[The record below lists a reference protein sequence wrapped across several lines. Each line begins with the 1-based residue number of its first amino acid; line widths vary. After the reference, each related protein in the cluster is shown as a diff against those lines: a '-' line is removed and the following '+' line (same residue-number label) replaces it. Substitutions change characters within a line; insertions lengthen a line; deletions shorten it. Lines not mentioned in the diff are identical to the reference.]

1 MEKRK
6 LMLGSYNTATSGWT
20 LASLKLSAA
29 TRKTN
34 FIDIPGG
41 DGTVDLALTL
51 SDGIPRYGDRTLTAK
66 LECSEGTRLERKTLI
81 RTMLNALDGLR
92 MNIVLPDDPDY
103 YLDGIVHVAVD
114 YNDLAH
120 ASVTVTAVCN
130 PWLYKKTET
139 SQTFTAST
147 TAKTT
152 TLPNSGRLIV
162 IPTITVTGGTV
173 LLVVGSSSK
182 SFSAGTYLWPDL
194 MIRNGGQSITY
205 SGSGSIKFTYREAV
219 LE

>member
-1 MEKRK
+1 M
-6 LMLGSYNTATSGWT
+6 
-20 LASLKLSAA
+20 
-29 TRKTN
+29 
-34 FIDIPGG
+34 
-41 DGTVDLALTL
+41 
-51 SDGIPRYGDRTLTAK
+51 
-66 LECSEGTRLERKTLI
+66 
-81 RTMLNALDGLR
+81 
-92 MNIVLPDDPDY
+92 
-103 YLDGIVHVAVD
+103 AVD